1 MENALKMINQRYSV
15 RNYLDKEIEGKK
27 QKAIKEFFAN
37 NTKGPMGNE
46 VRVNLIHTSEYDENE
61 VKSLIKYGIIKGAKT
76 YMMGAV
82 KSGTYAME
90 DFGYVMEK
98 HILMLTQL
106 GLGTCWLGGTFKR
119 GSFAKKM
126 NLAEGEVLPGISPIG
141 YAAEKRTTRENVL
154 RGLIG
159 ANKRKKTEELFFDNS
174 YNVPLNLDEIGKY
187 SEVLEAVRLGP
198 SASNKQPWRII
209 KDAKGAYHMY
219 LDENERYN
227 NAIEGI
233 KIQNIDMGIAM
244 CHFEFAAKELNLPGQ
259 WVVSE
264 PELDGG
270 KFKYIVT
277 WK

>member
-1 MENALKMINQRYSV
+1 MENSLKTIHQRYSV
-15 RNYLDKEIEGKK
+15 RNYIDKEIESEKLN
-27 QKAIKEFFAN
+27 QIREFFEK
-37 NTKGPMGNE
+37 NTKGPMGNK
-46 VRVNLIHTSEYDENE
+46 VRVNLIHTLEYDENE
-61 VKSLIKYGIIKGAKT
+61 VKSLIKYGMIKGAKT

-98 HILMLTQL
+98 NILMLTKL

-126 NLAEGEVLPGISPIG
+126 NLSEGEVLPAISPIG
-141 YAAEKRTTRENVL
+141 YTAEKRTTKENII

-159 ANKRKKTEELFFDNS
+159 ANKRKKAEELFFDNS
-174 YNVPLNLDEIGKY
+174 VRVSLNLDSIGKY

-209 KDAKGAYHMY
+209 KDVTEAYHLY
-219 LDENERYN
+219 LDENEIYN

-244 CHFEFAAKELNLPGQ
+244 CHFEFAAKELNLSGQ

-264 PELDGG
+264 PKLDSG
-270 KFKYIVT
+270 KLRYVVT